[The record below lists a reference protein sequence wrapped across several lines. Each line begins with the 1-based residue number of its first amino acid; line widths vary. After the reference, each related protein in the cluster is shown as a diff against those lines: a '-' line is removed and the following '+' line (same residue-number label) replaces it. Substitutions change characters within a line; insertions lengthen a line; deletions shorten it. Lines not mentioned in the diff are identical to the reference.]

1 MIKAGV
7 IGYPISHSLSPK
19 LHGYL
24 LQKYNIKGSYEA
36 IEVKPENLKQEFDR
50 LLEEGY
56 AGFNITIP
64 HKEKVFEL
72 AQKRGYKITSI
83 ANAVKAA
90 NTIYIDDTKSIVAT
104 NSDTFGFYENLRKG
118 SNNFKLLNS
127 SASKSAIIL
136 GAGGAANAIVYNLIA
151 NCQFEKIYILNR
163 TKEKALKLANY
174 YENYFIKNKLS
185 GDELIPFNHIEA
197 IEEITFEIAA
207 KTSLLVNTT
216 SLGMKNQPELNI
228 NLAHLNKSAIVYDIV
243 YNPLFTSLLKTAQS
257 RGNPIVTGIGM
268 LIYQAFEGFE
278 KWFGIKPELSSEEF
292 AELTKILLSK

>member
-24 LQKYNIKGSYEA
+24 LQKYKIDGQYKA
-36 IEVKPENLKQEFDR
+36 IEIKPENLEQEFDR
-50 LLEEGY
+50 LINEGY
-56 AGFNITIP
+56 AGFNVTVP
-64 HKEKVFEL
+64 HKEKVFEIT
-72 AQKRGYKITSI
+72 QKKGYKISSLAQAI
-83 ANAVKAA
+83 KAV
-90 NTIYIDDTKSIVAT
+90 NTIYVDKNNVINAT
-104 NSDTFGFYENLRKG
+104 NSDAFGFYENLRIK

-127 SASKSAIIL
+127 SPSKSAIVL

-174 YENYFIKNKLS
+174 YENYFVKNKLS
-185 GDELIPFNHIEA
+185 GNNIIEA
-197 IEEITFEIAA
+197 IDEITPKIGAA
-207 KTSLLVNTT
+207 ASMLVNTT

-228 NLAHLNKSAIVYDIV
+228 NLTHLNKYAVIYDIV
-243 YNPLFTSLLKTAQS
+243 YNPLFTNLLKNAQE
-257 RGNPIVTGIGM
+257 RGNPIITGIGM

-278 KWFGIKPELSSEEF
+278 KWFGVKPQLNNEEF
-292 AELTKILLSK
+292 EELTKILLSK